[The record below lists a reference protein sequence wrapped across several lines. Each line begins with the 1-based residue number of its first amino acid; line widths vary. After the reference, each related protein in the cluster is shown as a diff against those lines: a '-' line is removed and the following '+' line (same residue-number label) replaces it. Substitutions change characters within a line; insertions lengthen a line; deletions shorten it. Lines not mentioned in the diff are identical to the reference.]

1 MDDFIAQLNLA
12 SMDINVRHDNV
23 PDIEVTK
30 SILAAFQAAGSAI
43 VALQMCE
50 DRFDMTK

>member
-12 SMDINVRHDNV
+12 SMYINVRHDNV

-30 SILAAFQAAGSAI
+30 SISAHSRPLAALSSHCKCAKTGS
-43 VALQMCE
+43 
-50 DRFDMTK
+50 T